1 MRQSRLLSALV
12 ACSAVTALAPQAPA
26 QSTTFPNLTYATVTV
41 GTTPVNLRLD
51 LMTPTGAGP
60 WPLMVWVHGGG
71 WTSGSRLPIPTT
83 ATRLLARGYAVASI
97 DYRLSGQA
105 IWPAQIQ
112 DCKAAIRFLRAN
124 AATWA
129 LDPHRIGVMGSSA
142 GGHLVAA
149 LATMGDLGTTTIG
162 AYTVDLEG
170 SVGAH
175 VSTSSRVQ
183 CAIDQ
188 FGPTSMWFAN
198 DLPTIDHDAPTSPES
213 SLIGGALQD
222 NVDKWTSVDPITF
235 LSPDDP
241 PILAMHGTDDAL
253 VPFHQSEL
261 LLRAAGAIGHAST
274 LFAVQG
280 NGHGGPGFLA
290 PDAIAAMDAFL
301 DRVLR
306 DLPTT
311 TVAIAAT
318 DGSANEN
325 GDAGAFTI
333 TRSGSTID
341 PLTVRLWLAGTT
353 TPGDDV
359 FAVPLFAT
367 IPTGQ
372 SSLTLPLLPRQD
384 ALVEGDEQAVLH
396 VAASDTYRIDHTAAH
411 AAVALGDDDGAL
423 GLPIVSLQQLDAAAT
438 ELAGN
443 PGAVRFV
450 RTGSTTAPL
459 VVTYELAGTATNGSD
474 FAGLPGTL
482 TIPAGSAAALAIVTP
497 LQDLLRE
504 PGETAV
510 FRLLPAATYARGTS
524 RTGHVILTDDERA
537 SLLPVVGVL
546 AIQPVAGEPAT
557 TGTFAITRTGS
568 TAAPL
573 SVSIAVG
580 GTAAPGLDFAPIAN
594 TVLIPAGAA
603 RTLVLVNVLDDFA
616 MEGVESVA
624 VSAQPGSGYIVGAAA
639 SQFLWLGDDEAP
651 TPLPSPLRLDVSPLE
666 VGRTGSAT
674 IGGGAVGGI
683 ASLWIA
689 FGSGYLPLPP
699 FGIVQLDVLQ
709 AGEFVSGAFAS
720 DGDAT
725 LAVVIPATPALAGL
739 QCWWQAVGIV
749 ASSPFL
755 LLTDGAART
764 ISGPRRF

>member
-1 MRQSRLLSALV
+1 
-12 ACSAVTALAPQAPA
+12 
-26 QSTTFPNLTYATVTV
+26 
-41 GTTPVNLRLD
+41 
-51 LMTPTGAGP
+51 
-60 WPLMVWVHGGG
+60 MVWVHGGG
-71 WTSGSRLPIPTT
+71 WTSGSRLPIPAT

-124 AATWA
+124 AALWA

-149 LATMGDLGTTTIG
+149 LATMGDVGTTTIG

-170 SVGAH
+170 SIGAH
-175 VSTSSRVQ
+175 VGTSSRVQ

-198 DLPTIDHDAPTSPES
+198 DLPTFDHDAPTSPES
-213 SLIGGALQD
+213 NLIGGALQD
-222 NVDKWTSVDPITF
+222 NVEKWTSVDPITF

-241 PILAMHGTDDAL
+241 PILAMHGTDDTT

-306 DLPTT
+306 DLPTV
-311 TVAIAAT
+311 TVAIQAT
-318 DGSANEN
+318 DGSANES
-325 GDAGAFTI
+325 GDAGAFTL

-353 TPGDDV
+353 TPGEDV
-359 FAVPLFAT
+359 DAVPLFAT
-367 IPTGQ
+367 IPAGQ
-372 SSLTLPLLPRQD
+372 SSLLLPLLPRQD

-396 VAASDTYRIDHTAAH
+396 IAASDTYRIDHTASH
-411 AAVALGDDDGAL
+411 AAVVLGDDEVAA
-423 GLPIVSLQQLDAAAT
+423 GLPILSTQQVDAAAT
-438 ELAGN
+438 EAAGN
-443 PGAVRFV
+443 PGALRFV
-450 RTGSTTAPL
+450 RTGSTAAPL

-474 FAGLPGTL
+474 YASLPGTL
-482 TIPAGSAAALAIVTP
+482 TIPAGAAASLAIVAP
-497 LQDLLRE
+497 LQDPLRE

-510 FRLLPAATYARGTS
+510 LRLLPATTYALGVS
-524 RTGHVILTDDERA
+524 RSGHVILADDDRLVA
-537 SLLPVVGVL
+537 LPVVGVL
-546 AIQPVAGEPAT
+546 AIQPIAGEPAVA
-557 TGTFAITRTGS
+557 GRFAITRTGP
-568 TAAPL
+568 TTAPL

-580 GTAAPGLDFAPIAN
+580 GTATPGADFAPIAN
-594 TVLIPAGAA
+594 AVLIPAGAA
-603 RTLVLVNVLDDFA
+603 RALVQVDVLDDFA
-616 MEGVESVA
+616 MEGIESVA
-624 VSAQPGSGYIVGAAA
+624 ITAQPGAGYLVGAAT
-639 SQFLWLGDDEAP
+639 SQLLWLGDDEAP
-651 TPLPSPLRLDVSPLE
+651 TPSPSALRLDVSPLE

-674 IGGGAVGGI
+674 IGGGAPGGI

-699 FGIVQLDVLQ
+699 FGTVQLDVLQ
-709 AGEFVSGAFAS
+709 AGEFVSGAFGS
-720 DGDAT
+720 DGSAT
-725 LAVVIPATPALAGL
+725 LAVAIPTTPALAGL

-749 ASSPFL
+749 PSAPFL
-755 LLTDGAART
+755 LLTDGVGRT